1 MIWYLMKRN
10 MKSLFWI
17 IILVK
22 VLWELKRKPHTDQTL
37 NPISAFNLKL
47 GIEERKVEK
56 QRKEKHSEI
65 LSKTIVWN
73 IGNNWLPQK
82 KSLSFLEKNIVFYVL
97 KRKLLKRLLTY
108 LNWKSKR
115 LNIVTSAV
123 YEIYKRVW

>member
-1 MIWYLMKRN
+1 MISYLIKRN

-73 IGNNWLPQK
+73 VGNNWLPQK
-82 KSLSFLEKNIVFYVL
+82 KVWVSS
-97 KRKLLKRLLTY
+97 RKILYFTFRNENCWRLLTN
-108 LNWKSKR
+108 LDRKSKR
-115 LNIVTSAV
+115 LKIATSAV
-123 YEIYKRVW
+123 YEIHKRVW